1 MYKGERARGVE
12 FRRVGFTA
20 DSFRRSVDRV
30 MKSRAIFHAKA
41 ARVSC
46 AALFLS
52 VACLSGLNV
61 AWAQWFGG
69 RQGQAGKDLNAVYF
83 IDSRRGWVAGD
94 GGVLLHTE
102 DGGISW
108 MPQHAG
114 TTASVNDIYF
124 RNKDDGYLLAGNEI
138 FITDDGGA
146 TWKSSGRFL
155 ASDFAGAE
163 PELYS
168 GRFTGKKR
176 GWVVG
181 SLSRGD
187 TVVDSLVLHTTDGTH
202 WQRQSVPVRDELIHL
217 DFDGEKRGWV
227 VGNHGRILHT
237 DDGGET
243 WTLQTSGTSAALYH
257 VDFRSDGL
265 GWAVGERGTIIR
277 TVDGGA
283 TWKAVKSPTKATLL
297 GVQFVDDEQGWIVG
311 RGGVILRSETG
322 GESWV
327 QQESRTRQNLY
338 ALFFDKNKK
347 TGWAVGGDG
356 LVLRYER

>member
-1 MYKGERARGVE
+1 MLISFASLTPARYRSRLCSPCLPGTRSCTKVCARERML
-12 FRRVGFTA
+12 RRVLLRTHFVGA
-20 DSFRRSVDRV
+20 SFR
-30 MKSRAIFHAKA
+30 MKSKSTLQSGT
-41 ARVSC
+41 ARLFC
-46 AALFLS
+46 AALFFSFAFLVGS
-52 VACLSGLNV
+52 KVAR
-61 AWAQWFGG
+61 AQWLGG

-83 IDSRRGWVAGD
+83 VDSKHGWVAGD
-94 GGVLLHTE
+94 GGVLLYTGN
-102 DGGISW
+102 GGLSW
-108 MPQHAG
+108 TPQHAG
-114 TTASVNDIYF
+114 TAASVNDIYF

-138 FITDDGGA
+138 FNTGDGGQ
-146 TWKSSGRFL
+146 TWQPSGRFL
-155 ASDFAGAE
+155 PTDFDGAE

-168 GRFTGKKR
+168 VRFTGKKR

-187 TVVDSLVLHTTDGTH
+187 TVVDSLVLHTTDGST
-202 WQRQSVPVRDELIHL
+202 WQRQAVPVRDELIHL

-227 VGNHGRILHT
+227 VGNKGRILHT

-327 QQESRTRQNLY
+327 QQESRTR
-338 ALFFDKNKK
+338 
-347 TGWAVGGDG
+347 
-356 LVLRYER
+356 

>member
-1 MYKGERARGVE
+1 
-12 FRRVGFTA
+12 
-20 DSFRRSVDRV
+20 

-83 IDSRRGWVAGD
+83 IDSKRGWVAGD

-155 ASDFAGAE
+155 ASDFEGAE

-168 GRFTGKKR
+168 VRFTGK
-176 GWVVG
+176 
-181 SLSRGD
+181 
-187 TVVDSLVLHTTDGTH
+187 
-202 WQRQSVPVRDELIHL
+202 
-217 DFDGEKRGWV
+217 KRGWV